1 MPVSSSTSRVSPSTI
16 DSPSWTSITPPGV
29 DQSSDPFRRRFC
41 TSKTPSGPS
50 MIPLATSQSRI
61 RWILAGCPAM
71 HANVEA
77 VVAAAQARGIT
88 IQPREFPDSTRTA
101 ADAAAAIGVPV
112 GAIVKSLVFLV
123 DERPV
128 VALVSGDNLLD
139 EGKLAAAAGGKKA
152 RRPDA
157 NAVRDATGFPIGG
170 IPPFGHRNDLPV
182 YVDEDLF
189 RFDVVWAAAGTP
201 HVNFSISPAD
211 LLAATGG
218 RRYAL
223 GRAGA
228 NEAVIPPSTTN
239 SEPVE

>member
-123 DERPV
+123 DDRPV
-128 VALVSGDNLLD
+128 VALVSGDNQLD
-139 EGKLAAAAGGKKA
+139 EAKLAEAAGA
-152 RRPDA
+152 TTAHRP
-157 NAVRDATGFPIGG
+157 NAGVVRDATGFPIGG
-170 IPPFGHRNDLPV
+170 IPPFGHRTDLPV
-182 YVDEDLF
+182 YVDDDLF
-189 RFDVVWAAAGTP
+189 RFETVWAAAGTP
-201 HVNFSISPAD
+201 HINFSITPAD
-211 LLAATGG
+211 LAAATNGQRYSLG
-218 RRYAL
+218 RR
-223 GRAGA
+223 GA
-228 NEAVIPPSTTN
+228 SDAVIPPST
-239 SEPVE
+239 